1 MVFDLVNERRYSAE
15 EIKNIVKTNIPDC
28 DEKELESFI
37 NFLLKKQSDDIK
49 I

>member
-1 MVFDLVNERRYSAE
+1 MVFDFVNERHYSAE

-37 NFLLKKQSDDIK
+37 NFLLKKQRADIK